1 MSAASNTSAEP
12 ALDASSAASAPPSYD
27 YDYVVIGGG
36 SGGVS
41 SAKRAA
47 SLHRRR
53 VAIVEGG
60 RWGGTCVN
68 VGCVPKKIMFQAASV
83 RETLVEASH
92 HYKFGAQP
100 TTQADHHSRADHRI
114 DWKAMKDTRDKY
126 IVRLNNIYKNGL
138 VSSGVTILEG
148 WGSLV
153 VDAHTVQ
160 IKTSDGGTSTIT
172 ADKILIA
179 TGGKPMVPTDTPG
192 IEHTITSDG
201 FFELESQPDRAV
213 VVGAGYIAVELAG
226 VLNALGTET
235 HLVVR
240 KHKALREFD
249 DDVSNFLDAEMV
261 KQGIVVHRNTDG
273 VAKVEIDS
281 ATHKK
286 TVTTVS
292 GEVIA
297 DVDVVL
303 MAPGR
308 IPNVHDLNLALHAEA
323 LPEVVPNTEGLNLP
337 TVGVQQSPR
346 NFIVV
351 DDFQNTSVDN
361 IYAVGDVTGRVELTP
376 MAIAAGRRLA
386 DRLFGGFEH
395 AMDKTSCEFVPTVVF
410 SHPTIGTCGLTQK
423 QAEATYGADNLKVYT
438 TTFVN
443 LFYSVYDMEPAHKP
457 KTYAKLVCAGVE
469 EKVVG
474 LHMIGMG
481 ADEVMQGFG
490 VAIKMGATKADFD
503 SCVAI
508 HPTAGEELVT
518 MGVWGTS
525 PPYSGAKVSPVLGAP
540 AGEPTLP
547 SKM

>member
-1 MSAASNTSAEP
+1 MIEEE
-12 ALDASSAASAPPSYD
+12 
-27 YDYVVIGGG
+27 
-36 SGGVS
+36 
-41 SAKRAA
+41 
-47 SLHRRR
+47 RRR
-53 VAIVEGG
+53 F
-60 RWGGTCVN
+60 
-68 VGCVPKKIMFQAASV
+68 VGCSGAA
-83 RETLVEASH
+83 T
-92 HYKFGAQP
+92 
-100 TTQADHHSRADHRI
+100 
-114 DWKAMKDTRDKY
+114 
-126 IVRLNNIYKNGL
+126 
-138 VSSGVTILEG
+138 
-148 WGSLV
+148 
-153 VDAHTVQ
+153 
-160 IKTSDGGTSTIT
+160 
-172 ADKILIA
+172 
-179 TGGKPMVPTDTPG
+179 
-192 IEHTITSDG
+192 TITSDG
-201 FFELESQPDRAV
+201 FFELESQPTTAV

-281 ATHKK
+281 ATNKK

-292 GEVIA
+292 GEVISG
-297 DVDVVL
+297 VDVVL

-308 IPNVHDLNLALHAEA
+308 VPNVHDLNLALHAEA

-337 TVGVQQSPR
+337 TVGVQQSPG

-361 IYAVGDVTGRVELTP
+361 ICAVGDVTGRVELTP

-395 AMDKTSCEFVPTVVF
+395 AMDKTSYEFVPTVVF

-423 QAEATYGADNLKVYT
+423 QAEEKYGAENLKIYT

-443 LFYSVYDMEPAHKP
+443 LFYSVYDMEPSQKP

-481 ADEVMQGFG
+481 ADEIMQGFG

-525 PPYSGAKVSPVLGAP
+525 PPYSGAKASPVLGAP
-540 AGEPTLP
+540 AAEPTLQ